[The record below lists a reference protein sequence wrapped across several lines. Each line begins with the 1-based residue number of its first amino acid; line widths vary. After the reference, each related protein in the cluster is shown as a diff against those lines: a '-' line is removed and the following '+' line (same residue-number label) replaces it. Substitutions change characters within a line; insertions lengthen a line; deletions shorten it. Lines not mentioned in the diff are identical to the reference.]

1 MTRSG
6 KRRRK
11 TDSGENH
18 QNTVKK
24 PNESTQDMTEENMAD
39 SSLITVIKSTIDSAL
54 LPIKTELQQVAKS
67 SELKDLR
74 EDIDRILHR
83 QDELEGRIRRVEGKL
98 DDIEK
103 TPLPPTPAVSNA
115 INSLEQYT
123 RRNSLRIR
131 GIPEVEGERSEF
143 CIQKVVNFC
152 RIKLGID
159 IPQQSI
165 DRAHR
170 VGVRSGNTSRTMLVK
185 FISWQDRNK
194 VFRARTKLKG
204 KRDDEGKPL
213 LVTADLTR
221 ENMRTFSAALSA
233 KKRNLIKDVWID
245 ANCRIMITALDKST
259 KNIECIDDLPSGSE
273 DK

>member
-1 MTRSG
+1 
-6 KRRRK
+6 
-11 TDSGENH
+11 
-18 QNTVKK
+18 
-24 PNESTQDMTEENMAD
+24 MTEADMAD

-54 LPIKTELQQVAKS
+54 LPTKTELQQVAKS

-74 EDIDRILHR
+74 EDIDRILNR

-152 RIKLGID
+152 RHSSTEHWSRTSCWRKKREYFTYHARQVYLLARS
-159 IPQQSI
+159 QQSI
-165 DRAHR
+165 P
-170 VGVRSGNTSRTMLVK
+170 S
-185 FISWQDRNK
+185 QDE
-194 VFRARTKLKG
+194 VEG
-204 KRDDEGKPL
+204 DEGKPL

-221 ENMRTFSAALSA
+221 ENMRTFSVALSA

-273 DK
+273 DN